1 MYSNHSSP
9 LIKADY
15 LVTVSLSIYIYIR
28 SLPKLYS
35 KHSLQNA
42 VQYKHCPSSASYS
55 LLLLLEENV
64 FI

>member
-15 LVTVSLSIYIYIR
+15 TVTMSIYIYIR

-35 KHSLQNA
+35 KHLQNA
-42 VQYKHCPSSASYS
+42 VQYKHCPSSAIYS